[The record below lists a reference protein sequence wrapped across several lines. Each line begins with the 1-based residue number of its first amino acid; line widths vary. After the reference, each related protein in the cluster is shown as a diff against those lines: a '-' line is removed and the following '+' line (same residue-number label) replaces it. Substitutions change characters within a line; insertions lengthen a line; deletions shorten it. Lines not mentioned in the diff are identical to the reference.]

1 MLRRV
6 EAGMLF
12 APLGV
17 CLLLVLRCEAA
28 KDNESEQNGLST
40 VGVSPVRDAD
50 EPLSIGL
57 PASPTPL

>member
-1 MLRRV
+1 
-6 EAGMLF
+6 MLF

-17 CLLLVLRCEAA
+17 CLLLVLRREAA
-28 KDNESEQNGLST
+28 KDNESEQNGFST